1 MNRRML
7 LATVAAAGLVSLSA
21 HAQQVQFH
29 ATLSGATEVPPNKSE
44 ASGTA
49 TATLDKSAG
58 TVTYNITYQGLS
70 GPPTAMHFHGP
81 AGPGQNSGVQVP
93 IPAPLTSPV
102 KGTTPKLTDQQIQ
115 QLTAGQWYVNIHT
128 KASPGG
134 ELRGQLTSGGM

>member
-7 LATVAAAGLVSLSA
+7 LAAVAAAGLVSFGA
-21 HAQQVQFH
+21 HAQPAQYH
-29 ATLSGATEVPPNKSE
+29 AALSAGTEVPPNTSE
-44 ASGTA
+44 GSGNA

-58 TVTYNITYQGLS
+58 TLSYEITYQGLS

-102 KGTTPKLTDQQIQ
+102 KGTTGKLSDQQIQ

-128 KASPGG
+128 KAHPSG